1 MKKGITLLT
10 LLTITYL
17 SSCNNHI
24 IKNEEEWKE
33 DILYAENGEEYKCR
47 IIKITP
53 DSIYIT
59 TSDGSRTFP
68 QNEIKSIDLA
78 QKREGFLW
86 KTTKDITDP
95 VLQSSLE
102 TDLSEFEDKRYVD
115 VYCRKQL
122 KIEGDSSYTYSL
134 RLIRAICSEKGRSAG
149 NFSFEYLS
157 KDEKME
163 INFGRTITKEGEVLH
178 LRENA
183 IEDASIYSRIPPYEN
198 AHEIKIALQEVKPG
212 NFLDIKFTV
221 YGKITEEHP
230 LILET
235 TAGSHG
241 PTLETILRI
250 EAPRYFDIVWEKW
263 KTKAPHLKFSGR
275 DKIYEWEIARLEAF
289 EDEENAPPKS
299 FIFPR
304 IIAGIDNNWG
314 KISQSFIKRLQG
326 KYTPKSE
333 KPEEIYNEIN
343 SLIRF
348 ADIPS
353 NQFNCYPTEIEKIL
367 ENKLANS
374 LDKAALLYSALIS
387 KEHPAELI
395 LVRSKTR
402 GTLSKKVPSLYQ
414 FDGALVKLGNIF
426 LDPSSELYPYGYIRT
441 EYQGVL
447 GFSVTKNE
455 FIKIPL
461 FEPDKEKTSVS
472 RTINLNEKG
481 QAKIKEKMTFTGSM
495 APNLKSLRYMREED
509 KKNMIESYLN
519 RNIPGANIENLAF
532 EHINDEFQEV
542 EINVEY
548 RADGLAL
555 KQGNFLLLHIPGIN
569 YSAYSAGIS
578 ERKYPIYWGKL
589 AKEEN
594 KIEINIPKNYRIQY
608 LPKELN
614 LSNPFIEFNNSFEK
628 TENSITY
635 KDSYMDKKELIP
647 VDYYTEYK
655 DMITQIAEIPEEWII
670 LEKK

>member
-1 MKKGITLLT
+1 MKKGIILVTLFA
-10 LLTITYL
+10 IVYL
-17 SSCNNHI
+17 SSCNNQI
-24 IKNEEEWKE
+24 IKNEKEWEE
-33 DILYAENGEEYKCR
+33 DILYTKKGEEYKCR

-68 QNEIKSIDLA
+68 QNDIKSIDLA

-95 VLQSSLE
+95 VLLNSLE
-102 TDLSEFEDKRYVD
+102 TNLSEFEDKRYVD
-115 VYCRKQL
+115 IYCRKQL
-122 KIEGDSSYTYSL
+122 KIEEDSSYAYSL

-183 IEDASIYSRIPPYEN
+183 TEDASIYSPIPPYEN
-198 AHEIKIALQEVKPG
+198 AHEKKIALREVKPG
-212 NFLDIKFTV
+212 NFLDIKFTI

-230 LILET
+230 FILET

-263 KTKAPHLKFSGR
+263 KTKAPHLKSAGR
-275 DKIYEWEIARLEAF
+275 NKIYEWKIDRLEAF

-304 IIAGIDNNWG
+304 IIAGIDNNWE
-314 KISQSFIKRLQG
+314 KISQSFIKNLQS
-326 KYTPKSE
+326 KYTPKS
-333 KPEEIYNEIN
+333 KVPEEIYNEIN

-348 ADIPS
+348 VDIPS

-374 LDKAALLYSALIS
+374 LDKTSLLYSALIS
-387 KEHPAELI
+387 QEHPAELI

-402 GTLSKKVPSLYQ
+402 GELSKNVPSLYQ
-414 FDGALVKLGNIF
+414 FDGALVKLGRVF

-441 EYQGVL
+441 EYQGTL
-447 GFSVTKNE
+447 GFSATKNE
-455 FIKIPL
+455 FVKIPL

-472 RTINLNEKG
+472 RIIDLNEKG
-481 QAKIKEKMTFTGSM
+481 QAKIEEKMTFTGSM
-495 APNLKSLRYMREED
+495 ASNLKSLRYMREED
-509 KKNMIESYLN
+509 KENVIESYLN
-519 RNIPGANIENLAF
+519 RNIPGANIKNISF
-532 EHINDEFQEV
+532 EHINEEFPEV
-542 EINVEY
+542 RINAKYE
-548 RADGLAL
+548 ANGLAL

-569 YSAYSAGIS
+569 YSAYSAGTRI
-578 ERKYPIYWGKL
+578 RKYPIYWGKL

-594 KIEINIPKNYRIQY
+594 KIEINIPENYKILY

-647 VDYYTEYK
+647 VDYYLEYK
-655 DMITQIAEIPEEWII
+655 EMITQIAEIPEEWII
-670 LEKK
+670 LEKE